1 MRTSPRFWRKVL
13 LVGALV
19 ATQTGVV
26 AAQIPNP
33 IDTGGTLPPNPI
45 DAVPAPVQDAIN
57 AVTETINNVPETV
70 DNTVNDPVGTVGN
83 TAGQATDTVNDVTN
97 NDPVGTVNGA
107 AGGSGAGSANPVGA
121 VAGAVTQAK
130 EAGSGSGVA
139 GTGPSGSAAATGTP
153 GERGYTNA
161 VGGGNLQNWARAR
174 GLLNLAAFLGGSQ
187 PALAILVDALNDAD
201 GDGVF
206 SDAENA
212 PAPRADVSFKA
223 LITNVGSTNFEI
235 AGVSHTYSG
244 AGGPAQGK
252 VCGELVGI
260 MLAPGESLACSFP
273 VSDYSP
279 ARGESL
285 VNTVMAAGFE
295 VGKGARRGASDSD
308 STSVET
314 VVTGD
319 EVLAVAIKR
328 NLAFTGTEAARLVA
342 LGLLFLAIGG
352 GLISLARARSRRPT
366 RRLPN
371 ESSAEQLGW
380 WTAGPARPK
389 SKGKARFS

>member
-33 IDTGGTLPPNPI
+33 IDTGGTLPPNPV
-45 DAVPAPVQDAIN
+45 DAVEGAVQDAVD
-57 AVTETINNVPETV
+57 AVTETIDTADETV
-70 DNTVNDPVGTVGN
+70 NTVEDTAEQTTEPVTVQN
-83 TAGQATDTVNDVTN
+83 K
-97 NDPVGTVNGA
+97 DPVGTVNDT
-107 AGGSGAGSANPVGA
+107 AGGSTDGTANPVDG
-121 VAGAVTQAK
+121 VTGAVTQTK
-130 EAGSGSGVA
+130 EAGVAGASPSGGTAAA
-139 GTGPSGSAAATGTP
+139 GTG
-153 GERGYTNA
+153 GERTYTAA
-161 VGGGNLQNWARAR
+161 VTGGSLQSWIRAR
-174 GLLNLAAFLGGSQ
+174 GLLNLASLLGGSQ

-212 PAPRADVSFKA
+212 PAPRADVNFKA
-223 LITNVGSTNFEI
+223 LITNIGSTNFEI

-244 AGGPAQGK
+244 AGGPAQSK

-273 VSDYSP
+273 VPDYSP
-279 ARGESL
+279 AKGESL

-308 STSVET
+308 TTSVET

-342 LGLLFLAIGG
+342 LGLLFLALGG
-352 GLISLARARSRRPT
+352 GLISMARARSRRAT
-366 RRLPN
+366 RRLPT

-380 WTAGPARPK
+380 WTSGAVKPK
-389 SKGKARFS
+389 SKEKGGIR

>member
-33 IDTGGTLPPNPI
+33 IDTGGTLPPNPV
-45 DAVPAPVQDAIN
+45 DAVEGAVQDAVD
-57 AVTETINNVPETV
+57 AVTETIDTADETV
-70 DNTVNDPVGTVGN
+70 NQVEDTAEQTTEPVNTVQNKDPVGTVS
-83 TAGQATDTVNDVTN
+83 DT
-97 NDPVGTVNGA
+97 
-107 AGGSGAGSANPVGA
+107 AGGSTDGTANPVDGVTGA
-121 VAGAVTQAK
+121 ITQTKEAGVAGA
-130 EAGSGSGVA
+130 S
-139 GTGPSGSAAATGTP
+139 PSGGTAATGTG
-153 GERGYTNA
+153 GERTYTAA
-161 VGGGNLQNWARAR
+161 VTGGSLQSWIRAR

-212 PAPRADVSFKA
+212 PAPRADVNFKA
-223 LITNVGSTNFEI
+223 LITNIGSTNFEI

-273 VSDYSP
+273 VPDYSP

-285 VNTVMAAGFE
+285 VNTLMAAAFE

-342 LGLLFLAIGG
+342 LGLLFLAVGG
-352 GLISLARARSRRPT
+352 GLISMARARSRRAT
-366 RRLPN
+366 RRLPT

-380 WTAGPARPK
+380 WTSGAVKPK
-389 SKGKARFS
+389 SKEKAGIR

>member
-26 AAQIPNP
+26 AAQIPSP
-33 IDTGGTLPPNPI
+33 IDTGGTLPPNPV
-45 DAVPAPVQDAIN
+45 DAVEGAVQDAVE
-57 AVTETINNVPETV
+57 AVTETIDTADETV
-70 DNTVNDPVGTVGN
+70 NTVEDTAEQTTEPVNTVQNKDPVGTVS
-83 TAGQATDTVNDVTN
+83 DT
-97 NDPVGTVNGA
+97 
-107 AGGSGAGSANPVGA
+107 AGGSTDGTANPVDGVTGA
-121 VAGAVTQAK
+121 ITQTKEAGVAGA
-130 EAGSGSGVA
+130 S
-139 GTGPSGSAAATGTP
+139 PSGGTAATGTG
-153 GERGYTNA
+153 GERTYTAA
-161 VGGGNLQNWARAR
+161 VTGGSLQSWIRAR

-212 PAPRADVSFKA
+212 PAPRADVNFKA
-223 LITNVGSTNFEI
+223 LITNIGSTNFEI

-273 VSDYSP
+273 VPDYSP

-285 VNTVMAAGFE
+285 VNTLMAAAFE

-342 LGLLFLAIGG
+342 LGLLFLAVGG
-352 GLISLARARSRRPT
+352 GLISMARARSRRAT
-366 RRLPN
+366 RRLPT

-380 WTAGPARPK
+380 WTSGAVKPK
-389 SKGKARFS
+389 SKEKAGIR

>member
-1 MRTSPRFWRKVL
+1 MGTSPRFWLKVL

-33 IDTGGTLPPNPI
+33 TDTGGTLPPNPI
-45 DAVPAPVQDAIN
+45 DAVPGPVQDAIKN
-57 AVTETINNVPETV
+57 VTESIDTATE
-70 DNTVNDPVGTVGN
+70 TVNDTVKDPVNAVDD
-83 TAGQATDTVNDVTN
+83 TAGQAADTVNNATN
-97 NDPVGTVNGA
+97 NDPVGTVNDT
-107 AGGSGAGSANPVGA
+107 AGGSTDGTANPVAG
-121 VAGAVTQAK
+121 VTGAVTQTK
-130 EAGSGSGVA
+130 EAGAAGTSPSSSVA
-139 GTGPSGSAAATGTP
+139 GTGTASERTYSSAIAA
-153 GERGYTNA
+153 
-161 VGGGNLQNWARAR
+161 GGLKNWAQAR
-174 GLLNLAAFLGGSQ
+174 GWFSHAAILSGAQ
-187 PALAILVDALNDAD
+187 PSLAILVDALNDAD

-212 PAPRADVSFKA
+212 AAPRADVTFKA
-223 LITNVGSTNFEI
+223 LITNIGSTNFEI

-244 AGGPAQGK
+244 ANGPAQSK
-252 VCGELVGI
+252 VCGELVGL
-260 MLAPGESLACSFP
+260 MLAAGESLACSFP

-308 STSVET
+308 TTRVET

-342 LGLLFLAIGG
+342 LGLLFLAVGG
-352 GLISLARARSRRPT
+352 GLISMARARSRRPT
-366 RRLPN
+366 RRLPA

-380 WTAGPARPK
+380 WTAGPAKPR
-389 SKGKARFS
+389 SKEKARIP

>member
-1 MRTSPRFWRKVL
+1 MRTSPLWRKVL

-45 DAVPAPVQDAIN
+45 EGVSEPVQDAIN
-57 AVTETINNVPETV
+57 NVTETINTTTETV
-70 DNTVNDPVGTVGN
+70 NSVED
-83 TAGQATDTVNDVTN
+83 TAGQTTETVNTVQNT
-97 NDPVGTVNGA
+97 DPVGTVNDT
-107 AGGSGAGSANPVGA
+107 AGGSTDGTANPVDA
-121 VAGAVTQAK
+121 VAGVTATK
-130 EAGSGSGVA
+130 EAGVAGTSPSSGVA
-139 GTGPSGSAAATGTP
+139 GTGTASERTYSSAIAA
-153 GERGYTNA
+153 
-161 VGGGNLQNWARAR
+161 GGLKNWAQAR
-174 GLLNLAAFLGGSQ
+174 GWFSHAALLSGEQ
-187 PALAILVDALNDAD
+187 PSLAILVDALNDAD

-212 PAPRADVSFKA
+212 PAPRAEVNFKA
-223 LITNVGSTNFEI
+223 LITNIGSTNFEI
-235 AGVSHTYSG
+235 AGVSHSYT
-244 AGGPAQGK
+244 AANGPAQAK
-252 VCGELVGI
+252 VCGELLGV

-273 VSDYSP
+273 VPDYSP
-279 ARGESL
+279 ARGETL

-308 STSVET
+308 TTRVET

-328 NLAFTGTEAARLVA
+328 NLAFTGTEGARLVA

-352 GLISLARARSRRPT
+352 GLISMARARSRRPT
-366 RRLPN
+366 RRLPA
-371 ESSAEQLGW
+371 ESSAELLGW
-380 WTAGPARPK
+380 WTAEPAKPR
-389 SKGKARFS
+389 SKEKARIP

>member
-1 MRTSPRFWRKVL
+1 MRTSPRIWRKVL

-45 DAVPAPVQDAIN
+45 DAVPGPVQDAIN
-57 AVTETINNVPETV
+57 TVTETINTAPETV
-70 DNTVNDPVGTVGN
+70 NNTVNDPVGTAGN
-83 TAGQATDTVNDVTN
+83 AAGQATDPVTTVTN
-97 NDPVGTVNGA
+97 NDPAGTVNGA
-107 AGGSGAGSANPVGA
+107 AGGSAAGAANPVDA
-121 VAGAVTQAK
+121 VAGALTQAK
-130 EAGSGSGVA
+130 ESGSGSGVA
-139 GTGPSGSAAATGTP
+139 GTNPSGSAAASDTAS
-153 GERGYTNA
+153 ERAYTNA
-161 VGGGNLQNWARAR
+161 VSGINLKNWARAR

-212 PAPRADVSFKA
+212 PAPRADVNFKA
-223 LITNVGSTNFEI
+223 LITNTGSTNFEI
-235 AGVSHTYSG
+235 AGVSHTY
-244 AGGPAQGK
+244 AGVSGPAQGK

-273 VSDYSP
+273 VPDYSP

-342 LGLLFLAIGG
+342 LGLLFLAVGG

-366 RRLPN
+366 RPLPN
-371 ESSAEQLGW
+371 ETSAELLGW
-380 WTAGPARPK
+380 WTAGPARPRSNK
-389 SKGKARFS
+389 RARIS

>member
-26 AAQIPNP
+26 AAQIPDP
-33 IDTGGTLPPNPI
+33 IDTVEG
-45 DAVPAPVQDAIN
+45 AVQDAVD
-57 AVTETINNVPETV
+57 AVTETINGTTETV
-70 DNTVNDPVGTVGN
+70 NNTANETVNTVEN
-83 TAGQATDTVNDVTN
+83 TAGQTTDTVNNVTN
-97 NDPVGTVNGA
+97 NDPVGTVNDT
-107 AGGSGAGSANPVGA
+107 AGGSGAGSANTVDA
-121 VAGAVTQAK
+121 VAGAVTQSK
-130 EAGSGSGVA
+130 EAGVA
-139 GTGPSGSAAATGTP
+139 GASPSGGAAATGTG
-153 GERGYTNA
+153 GERAYNNA
-161 VGGGNLQNWARAR
+161 VTGGNLQNWARAR
-174 GLLNLAAFLGGSQ
+174 GLLNLAALLGGSQ
-187 PALAILVDALNDAD
+187 PSLAISVDALNDAD

-212 PAPRADVSFKA
+212 PAPSADVNFKA
-223 LITNVGSTNFEI
+223 LITNIGSTNFEI
-235 AGVSHTYSG
+235 AGVSHSYSG
-244 AGGPAQGK
+244 ATGPTQSE

-260 MLAPGESLACSFP
+260 MLAAGESLACSFP
-273 VSDYSP
+273 VPDYSP

-308 STSVET
+308 TTSVET

-342 LGLLFLAIGG
+342 LGLLLLAVGG
-352 GLISLARARSRRPT
+352 GLISMARARSRRAT
-366 RRLPN
+366 RRLPT
-371 ESSAEQLGW
+371 ESAAEQLGW
-380 WTAGPARPK
+380 WTAGPAKPRSKERAGIPK
-389 SKGKARFS
+389 